1 MSKIKVIVV
10 DDSFFMRQAI
20 KKILESDGEIEVIAE
35 AKNGKEAVEL
45 TAERNPDAVTMDI
58 EMPVMTGIEAL
69 KKIMAES
76 PVPVLMV
83 STHTEEGAEATI
95 EALSEGAVDFVTK
108 KSAFREMDG
117 LKDELINKVKNV
129 AGSKRFSNKLIRQRL
144 LRKTGEKSSSATRS
158 GTDTL
163 TADKRALPRP
173 SDIEIV
179 LIGVS
184 TGGPSALQKLIP
196 QITAKITAPIFI
208 AQHMPPLFT
217 ESLAKRLDG
226 LSKINVKEAECGD
239 FLKPGNAY
247 MAPGGKISVINLH
260 RKVDVKNITDGYAY
274 FPSVEAVG
282 SSIRKIYRGKVLAL
296 MLTGMG
302 KDGCRAYEAIR
313 KDGGFVIAQEPNECV
328 VAGMPNAVI
337 KSGAADRVLSLD
349 RIAKTIN
356 KIFDS

>member
-45 TAERNPDAVTMDI
+45 TADKRPDAVTMDI

-69 KKIMAES
+69 KKIMADS

-83 STHTEEGAEATI
+83 STLTEEGAEATI

-108 KSAFREMDG
+108 KPAFREMDG
-117 LKDELINKVKNV
+117 LKDELIGKVKSV
-129 AGSKRFSNKLIRQRL
+129 AGSKRFSNNLIRQRL
-144 LRKTGEKSSSATRS
+144 LRKTAEKSPLSTRS
-158 GTDTL
+158 GIGS
-163 TADKRALPRP
+163 AAHGERALPRAC
-173 SDIEIV
+173 DIEIV
-179 LIGVS
+179 LVGVS

-196 QITAKITAPIFI
+196 QITDKISAPIFI

-226 LSKINVKEAECGD
+226 LSKISVKEAEQGD

-247 MAPGGKISVINLH
+247 IAPGGKISVINLH
-260 RKVDVKNITDGYAY
+260 RKVEVKNVTDGYAY

-282 SSIRKIYRGKVLAL
+282 SSIRKIYGGKVLAI

-302 KDGCRAYEAIR
+302 KDGSEAFEAIR
-313 KDGGFVIAQEPNECV
+313 KDRGFVMVQEPSECV

-337 KSGAADRVLSLD
+337 NGGVADRVLSLD
-349 RIAKTIN
+349 RIVRAIN